1 MAAGKPVVMVT
12 LVSSDGQ
19 SFQLL
24 EEAALLSAM
33 VRDTIQIGQGRG
45 PAGIPIRN
53 ITGQTL
59 SMVVVY
65 CNKHYT
71 AAAAADG
78 DDAADEEKK
87 VANKKQLRE
96 WDEQFINL
104 EQDKLYDILVAANNL
119 GIDGLVDLCC
129 WRFADMMK
137 GKSASEIRV
146 KLGIRDD
153 FTSEQR
159 AQIEKD
165 SPWVWSRTT

>member
-1 MAAGKPVVMVT
+1 MAAGQPVAMVT

-19 SFQLL
+19 RFQLL

-33 VRDTIQIGQGRG
+33 VRDTLQIGQAGRG
-45 PAGIPIRN
+45 PAGIPLHN
-53 ITGQTL
+53 ITSQTL

-71 AAAAADG
+71 AAAADG
-78 DDAADEEKK
+78 DDAADEENK
-87 VANKKQLRE
+87 VANNKQLRE
-96 WDEQFINL
+96 WDERFINL

-146 KLGIRDD
+146 KLGISDD
-153 FTSEQR
+153 FTPEQR
-159 AQIEKD
+159 AQIQKD